1 MREIL
6 KNRMIWITIV
16 ISLFIIAVILFIYL
30 NFFKQDSL
38 IGKWETS
45 YELGSLGEV
54 TQIYEFKKDGTCKK
68 TLKTDMNIE
77 LNCTYKIENDK
88 MTIEYENDTKTVITI
103 KKEDNGYLIGGYLH
117 KRQK

>member
-1 MREIL
+1 MKEIL
-6 KNRMIWITIV
+6 KNRMIWITMI
-16 ISLFIIAVILFIYL
+16 ISLIIIVILFIYL
-30 NFFKQDSL
+30 NIYKQNNL
-38 IGKWETS
+38 IGKWKTS

-77 LNCTYKIENDK
+77 LNCTYKIEDDK
-88 MTIEYENDTKTVITI
+88 MTIKYENDTQTVVTI
-103 KKEDNGYLIGGYLH
+103 IKEDNGYIIGGYLH